1 MSGLDDAHLGGSA
14 GGHPFVGV
22 RAVPPPRRPVQ
33 VTWRERTAVV
43 ADVLEYWVQAR
54 VWWLDPEPEVKRD
67 YWWWRVRL
75 VAESGSLIV
84 DLREDEGTWTVE
96 HLLD

>member
-1 MSGLDDAHLGGSA
+1 MRQYGEACQVETEPSGDGG
-14 GGHPFVGV
+14 F
-22 RAVPPPRRPVQ
+22 RPVQ

-43 ADVLEYWVQAR
+43 AEVLEYWVQAR
-54 VWWLDPEPEVKRD
+54 VWWQDPEPAVKRD